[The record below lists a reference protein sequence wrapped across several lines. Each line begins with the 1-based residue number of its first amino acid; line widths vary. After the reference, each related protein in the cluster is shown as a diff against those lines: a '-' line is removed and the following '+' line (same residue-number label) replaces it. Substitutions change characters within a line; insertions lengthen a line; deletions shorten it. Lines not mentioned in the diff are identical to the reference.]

1 MEIILGRD
9 PEKGQLKV
17 IIGQQSKNVGPLNA
31 VPKTVSRLHCSL
43 TTEEGGQFRL
53 KNLKMQ
59 NVTFVNGIEV
69 ENKLVNKN
77 DVVEL
82 GAEHYQLNWDLIEQ
96 SIPKRFD
103 ITHLETVW
111 NDYNKATLAL
121 SIKQNK
127 FNAIK
132 AGTGLITT
140 LGLGASAA
148 GIIEGRTNAYFY
160 AAAGILSLVF
170 LIKTYID
177 GAKVPKER
185 QRLLENFQHDY
196 VCPNPKCRKFFGNQA
211 YEQIKLFD
219 QCPYCRSN
227 FKK

>member
-1 MEIILGRD
+1 MEIIIGRD
-9 PEKGQLKV
+9 PESSQLKV
-17 IIGQQSKNVGPLNA
+17 VVGQQSKSVGPPNA
-31 VPKTVSRLHCSL
+31 VPKSVSRMHCSL
-43 TTEEGGQFRL
+43 TTEEGGLFRL

-59 NVTFVNGIEV
+59 NVTFVNGVEV

-82 GAEHYQLNWDLIEQ
+82 GTERYRLSWDLVDQ
-96 SIPKRFD
+96 AIPKMYD
-103 ITHLETVW
+103 ITHLEKVW
-111 NDYNKATLAL
+111 DDFNNATLAL

-148 GIIEGRTNAYFY
+148 GLIKGQTNAYFY
-160 AAAGILSLVF
+160 AAAGILSLIF

-177 GAKVPKER
+177 GSKVPKER
-185 QRLLENFQHDY
+185 QRLQEKFQHDY
-196 VCPNPKCRKFFGNQA
+196 ICPNPRCGRFFGNQA
-211 YEQIKLFD
+211 YDQIKLFD
-219 QCPYCRSN
+219 QCPYCRSK
-227 FKK
+227 FQK